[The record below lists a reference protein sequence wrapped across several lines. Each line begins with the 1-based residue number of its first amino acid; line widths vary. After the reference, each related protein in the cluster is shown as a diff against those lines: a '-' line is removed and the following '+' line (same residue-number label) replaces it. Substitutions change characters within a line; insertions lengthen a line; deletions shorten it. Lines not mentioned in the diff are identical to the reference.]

1 MKTKCVGIVAGVL
14 ALCLVAN
21 ADEKGKEPT
30 VTPVDASDYKPF
42 VVPLPKDESGFTVKP
57 PPSGALPMSRPRQSI
72 NPKLWGL
79 PALPAPKSSV
89 IKPSF
94 VRPFDSISVPQINS
108 IPLLPE
114 DGRSPQ
120 IIKGLQRLS
129 EWQFRNMPLNQ
140 LLSFLDG
147 AYNRRVVVCS
157 SPDTSILQGDVKV
170 SITLKKVTMED
181 SLEKLK
187 GLGLLWRRLGD
198 TYYVA
203 WDEKDLPTPQAAIM
217 PSPD

>member
-1 MKTKCVGIVAGVL
+1 MKTKCVGMVAGVL

-21 ADEKGKEPT
+21 ADEKGKELK

-42 VVPLPKDESGFTVKP
+42 VVPIPKDESGFSVKP
-57 PPSGALPMSRPRQSI
+57 PESGAVAKVLPLEKL
-72 NPKLWGL
+72 NPWLWGA
-79 PALPAPKSSV
+79 PAPSLPKSSG
-89 IKPSF
+89 KNPSLL
-94 VRPFDSISVPQINS
+94 RPFDSTSVPRINS
-108 IPLLPE
+108 YPLFPE
-114 DGRSPQ
+114 DGRTPQ

-147 AYNRRVVVCS
+147 AYNRRIVVCS
-157 SPDTSILQGDVKV
+157 SPDASILQGDVKV
-170 SITLKKVTMED
+170 SITLKNVTMED